1 MESEYLSLR
10 EAADQYGY
18 SYDRLRR
25 AVYDGRLLAKRTDNR
40 FYIRP
45 EEMDR
50 YRREGGKAP
59 RIEPLPRR
67 NDPAA
72 AKVIA
77 VAIPKGGTGKTTTT
91 LNLGVALHELGQR
104 VLVVDADPQA
114 NLTLALGIDSTR
126 LPRSLQTAIE
136 RYVGD
141 FTATLDEAIV
151 RTDEGIDLVPA
162 SSDLN
167 MANQL
172 LPTALDPQKVLRKL
186 LRPLRSRYDYILI
199 DTLPY
204 LGVLVQNALAAADE
218 VLVPLQAQ
226 WLASDS
232 VRMMVME
239 VRNFVKSEVNPDLR
253 LAGFLFTQVE
263 PQATVQRDQM
273 AYVRRQYGEDAHIFD
288 TMIEA
293 RLSVQESQSPA
304 VRQSMFRYKPTDPVT
319 YAYRAL
325 AQELL
330 NGAA

>member
-1 MESEYLSLR
+1 MLDLDLRQQSMGHFFAHRAAWLAANGVTAPMPVEHPLS
-10 EAADQYGY
+10 AD
-18 SYDRLRR
+18 
-25 AVYDGRLLAKRTDNR
+25 LAKASDEEALAR
-40 FYIRP
+40 F
-45 EEMDR
+45 EE
-50 YRREGGKAP
+50 AF
-59 RIEPLPRR
+59 
-67 NDPAA
+67 NAA
-72 AKVIA
+72 
-77 VAIPKGGTGKTTTT
+77 
-91 LNLGVALHELGQR
+91 
-104 VLVVDADPQA
+104 
-114 NLTLALGIDSTR
+114 
-126 LPRSLQTAIE
+126 
-136 RYVGD
+136 
-141 FTATLDEAIV
+141 EA
-151 RTDEGIDLVPA
+151 
-162 SSDLN
+162 S
-167 MANQL
+167 
-172 LPTALDPQKVLRKL
+172 
-186 LRPLRSRYDYILI
+186 DYILI

-273 AYVRRQYGEDAHIFD
+273 AYVRRQYGEDAHIFE

-330 NGAA
+330 NGEA